1 MRPGSG
7 HGRLS
12 CEYSCTVVSIQIFLS
27 DYTKDFKDMNEAYI
41 EAFKGYGPLPV
52 RTCVGI
58 AVLPGG
64 HDIEMTV
71 VSTAFQGGTFW
82 VGLMMGKRAQLT
94 HRSLPSAMS
103 PSCK

>member
-1 MRPGSG
+1 
-7 HGRLS
+7 
-12 CEYSCTVVSIQIFLS
+12 
-27 DYTKDFKDMNEAYI
+27 MNEAYI

-71 VSTAFQGGTFW
+71 VSTFSSRGFCIW
-82 VGLMMGKRAQLT
+82 LGLVHEKRA
-94 HRSLPSAMS
+94 S
-103 PSCK
+103 